1 MGLREK
7 LNENPAITTGATIAV
22 IVIAL
27 IFIVYSVVPAGV
39 PKGMSQ
45 AFFTVDDGANY
56 FVDDVKKRAP
66 FDKDGKTAVRAH
78 VYECGGKKFV
88 AYMERYRPEAKT
100 RVEAMD
106 AIMAKG
112 KAATPQELTKMQMMM
127 PEIME
132 TGVEYKKPGA
142 QKWFRTM
149 DDYQRLTPM
158 LQVTCPDKSQV
169 AEPVYP

>member
-27 IFIVYSVVPAGV
+27 IFIVYSVVPAGP
-39 PKGMSQ
+39 PKALTQ
-45 AFFTVDDGANY
+45 AFYTVDDGENY
-56 FVDDVKKRAP
+56 FVDDLKKRAP
-66 FDKDGKTAVRAH
+66 FEKDGKTAVLAH
-78 VYECGGKKFV
+78 VYKCGGKKFV
-88 AYMERYRPEAKT
+88 AYMERYRPEAKA
-100 RVEAMD
+100 RMEAMD

-112 KAATPQELTKMQMMM
+112 SAATPQELSKMSMMM
-127 PEIME
+127 PEIMM
-132 TGVEYKKPGA
+132 TGVEYKIKGA
-142 QKWFRTM
+142 DKWFRTM

-158 LQVTCPDKSQV
+158 LQVTCPDKSQT